1 MIQDIFS
8 TKNKI
13 VDKTGHFQQAFEDV
27 APNTFVFQIGDED
40 YAKKRK
46 ACAHAFYKDRLM
58 CMLEVLKEKLHNA
71 INTWQAEIE
80 SSQNQQTVIDIAVEF
95 EKLLCRNIVHICFG
109 EDVSDMEFD
118 FDVRVTED
126 GKDFVRK
133 KIKLAEAI
141 HEFDDSVIGIL
152 FLKWLNP
159 IY

>member
-1 MIQDIFS
+1 
-8 TKNKI
+8 
-13 VDKTGHFQQAFEDV
+13 
-27 APNTFVFQIGDED
+27 
-40 YAKKRK
+40 
-46 ACAHAFYKDRLM
+46 
-58 CMLEVLKEKLHNA
+58 MLEVLKEKLNNA